1 MKRWAAIFA
10 VAGLLALAYCAF
22 EYFRASRY
30 QATEKS
36 RFARET
42 DSHAQ
47 PDAGAVPAGPA
58 EAPVREHP
66 RRGDAMALLTIPRIG
81 LSSVVLE
88 GAEARELKLG
98 PGHIASTPLPGEGG
112 NFAVAGHRDTFF
124 HALRLIRTDDVVQ
137 VRSRGG
143 EFQYRVVSLKI
154 VSPKDVQV
162 LDPTGRETLT
172 LVTCYP
178 FDFVGAAP
186 KRFIVQADCEDCPGR
201 TANPH

>member
-22 EYFRASRY
+22 QYFQASRY

-36 RFARET
+36 RFEQET
-42 DSHAQ
+42 HSQAQ
-47 PDAGAVPAGPA
+47 PDAGAVPARPA
-58 EAPVREHP
+58 EAPVPEHP
-66 RRGDAMALLTIPRIG
+66 RRGDAVATLTIPRIG

-88 GAEARELKLG
+88 GAGARELKLG

-124 HALRLIRTDDVVQ
+124 RALRFIRTHDVVQ
-137 VRSRGG
+137 VTSRGG
-143 EFQYRVVSLKI
+143 EFQYRVVSTRI
-154 VSPKDVQV
+154 VGPKDVQV
-162 LDPTGRETLT
+162 LDPAGRETLT

-178 FDFVGAAP
+178 FDFVGPAP
-186 KRFIVQADCEDCPGR
+186 RRFIVRADCEDCLRPIP
-201 TANPH
+201 NPH